1 MDRIDRPEF
10 AGFLRRCRERLEPA
24 AAGLAPRARTRTPGL
39 RREDVADLAGISVD
53 YYTRLEQA
61 RGPHPS
67 VQVLG
72 ALARAFRLTGDER
85 DHLYRLAGQQ
95 PPGRYSV
102 SEHVRPGLLLILDR
116 LYDAPAQVATDYGQ
130 VLVRNAMAEALFGGR
145 AQPGRAGN
153 IVWNYFTEPAAPAR
167 VVEEDR
173 DRLAGA
179 HVANLRAVHAAR
191 PDDPRVRSLVGDL
204 LDRSPEFAALW
215 ERHDVAVMRSDRK
228 TFVHPAVGRIEF
240 ECEHLLADSG
250 VQRLILYTARP
261 GTESHEKLALLRVL
275 GQETFASENASTDTS
290 AGHNTAARKSTA
302 DKTTADPVDGGAVS

>member
-1 MDRIDRPEF
+1 MDRIDRPEL

-24 AAGLAPRARTRTPGL
+24 AAGLAPRTRTRTPGL

-67 VQVLG
+67 AQVLG
-72 ALARAFRLTGDER
+72 SLARAFRLTEDER

-102 SEHVRPGLLLILDR
+102 SEHVRPGLLLVLDR
-116 LYDAPAQVATDYGQ
+116 LYDAPAQVVTDYGQ

-145 AQPGRAGN
+145 PRPGRAGN
-153 IVWNYFTEPAAPAR
+153 IVWNYFADPAARTR
-167 VVEEDR
+167 VAEEDR
-173 DRLAGA
+173 DRLAWA

-191 PDDPRVRSLVGDL
+191 PDDPRVQSLVRDL
-204 LDRSPEFAALW
+204 LELSPEFGELW
-215 ERHDVAVMRSDRK
+215 ERHDVAVMRADRK
-228 TFVHPAVGRIEF
+228 TVVHPVVGRIEF

-250 VQRLILYTARP
+250 GQRLILYTTRP
-261 GTESHEKLALLRVL
+261 GTESYERLALLRVL
-275 GQETFASENASTDTS
+275 GQETFAAGGAADETIRGNAVLDGTRF
-290 AGHNTAARKSTA
+290 GGAA
-302 DKTTADPVDGGAVS
+302 DEDGGGAVS